1 MLDGR
6 VRAQDVRAHRRVG
19 VPLGEQVD
27 IPADAVLAE
36 VLSRLGRA

>member
-1 MLDGR
+1 MAAR
-6 VRAQDVRAHRRVG
+6 TSASDVFG

-36 VLSRLGRA
+36 ALSRLGRA